1 MLIISIF
8 ANALPLMLLLLQGCL
23 CVCLPVSSLSAGA
36 LFYSFPKFLCLV
48 PATQEAFK
56 ASSGIAIKDRKIH
69 AQLGF
74 SL

>member
-1 MLIISIF
+1 
-8 ANALPLMLLLLQGCL
+8 MLLLRG
-23 CVCLPVSSLSAGA
+23 VVYVSVSCELIECRGLV
-36 LFYSFPKFLCLV
+36 LFVPEFLCPV

-69 AQLGF
+69 AQLGL